1 MSGAGHGVGVVAAG
15 HPRTVEAAAEVLG
28 TGGNAYDAVVAAGFA
43 AAVVEPCLSS
53 LAGGGFLLA
62 RTAAGEEV
70 VFDFFVDTPGAGRGP
85 SDLEPHFT
93 PVTVRFRGADQIFN
107 VGSGSI
113 AVPGALAGYL
123 HVHRRLGRLELDAV
137 VAPAR
142 RMCEQGVALGP
153 DQLAVL
159 HLLEPI
165 FTLTEEGRERY
176 TRRGA
181 LVGPDDPVVNE
192 PMAAFLTEVG
202 AGRVSGFADPALS
215 RHLDVQMSSG
225 GGLLTAEDLHRYA
238 VVEREPLVFGYRGTR
253 VLSNPPPSFGASLVA
268 HALAQLERA
277 GPLPPVGS
285 GARLIA
291 LLDVLDEITRLHTS
305 GGALPGDASLDTA
318 LAEPTLAEPTLA
330 EPGADGP
337 PLRSSRGTTH
347 VSVVDAEGN
356 LASMTTSNGSCSG
369 IFLGDTGVMAN
380 NIMGE
385 ADLHPAG
392 FHVEP
397 PGQRVG
403 SMMAPSIL
411 LPPQGEPVVL
421 GSGGSERIRSAIAQV
436 LVHLIDD
443 RAELAAAVRAPR
455 VHWDGHLAQVEPGF
469 DPPAVEQLRAV
480 RATNEWSVRDL
491 YFGGVHAVTLSGDC
505 AGDPRRGG
513 STAVVT

>member
-1 MSGAGHGVGVVAAG
+1 MSGSGRGVGGGSGHGVGVVAAG

-43 AAVVEPCLSS
+43 AAVVEPCLTS

-85 SDLEPHFT
+85 SALEPHFT

-123 HVHRRLGRLELDAV
+123 HVHRRLGRLDLDAV
-137 VAPAR
+137 IAPAR

-159 HLLEPI
+159 HLLEPV
-165 FTLTEEGRERY
+165 FTLTEEGRQRY

-192 PMAAFLTEVG
+192 PMAALLTEVG
-202 AGRVSGFADPALS
+202 AGRVTGFADPGLA
-215 RHLDVQMSSG
+215 RHLDVQMSSN
-225 GGLLTAEDLHRYA
+225 GGLLTAEDLQRYT
-238 VVEREPLVFGYRGTR
+238 VLEREPLVFGYRGAR

-268 HALAQLERA
+268 YALAQLERG
-277 GPLPPVGS
+277 GPLPPAGS
-285 GARLIA
+285 GSRLVA
-291 LLDVLDEITRLHTS
+291 LLDVLDEITHLHTS
-305 GGALPGDASLDTA
+305 GGALPSDASLDTA
-318 LAEPTLAEPTLA
+318 LADPAVAESA
-330 EPGADGP
+330 
-337 PLRSSRGTTH
+337 LRSSRGTTH

-411 LPPQGEPVVL
+411 LPAQGEPVVL

-443 RAELAAAVRAPR
+443 RFGLSAAVQAPR

-469 DPPAVEQLRAV
+469 DRAAVDQLRGV

-491 YFGGVHAVTLSGDC
+491 YFGGVHAVTPSGER

-513 STAVVT
+513 STALVP

>member
-1 MSGAGHGVGVVAAG
+1 MKGVGVVAAG
-15 HPRTVEAAAEVLG
+15 HPRTVEAATEVLG
-28 TGGNAYDAVVAAGFA
+28 NGGNAYDAVVAAGFA
-43 AAVVEPCLSS
+43 AAVVEPCLTS

-62 RTAAGEEV
+62 RTTAGEEV
-70 VFDFFVDTPGAGRGP
+70 LFDFFVDTPGSGRGP

-123 HVHRRLGRLELDAV
+123 HVHRRLGRLDLDAI

-142 RMCEQGVALGP
+142 RLCQQGVALGP

-159 HLLEPI
+159 HLLEPV
-165 FTLTEEGRERY
+165 FRLTEEGRRRY
-176 TRRGA
+176 TRDGA
-181 LVGPDDPVVNE
+181 LIGPDDPVVNE
-192 PMAAFLTEVG
+192 PMAALLTEVG
-202 AGRVSGFADPALS
+202 AGRVNGFADPGLA
-215 RHLDVQMSSG
+215 RHLDVQMSSN
-225 GGLLTAEDLHRYA
+225 GGLLTAEDLQRYT

-268 HALAQLERA
+268 YALAQLERS
-277 GPLPPVGS
+277 GPLPPAGS
-285 GARLIA
+285 GQRLVA
-291 LLDVLDEITRLHTS
+291 LLDVLDEITHLHTS
-305 GGALPGDASLDTA
+305 GGALPGDASLGTA
-318 LAEPTLAEPTLA
+318 LADPAP
-330 EPGADGP
+330 
-337 PLRSSRGTTH
+337 RSSRGTTH

-411 LPPQGEPVVL
+411 LPPRGEPVVL
-421 GSGGSERIRSAIAQV
+421 GSGGSERIRSAIVQV

-443 RAELAAAVRAPR
+443 RSDLPAAVQAPR

-469 DPPAVEQLRAV
+469 DRLAVDHLRSA

-491 YFGGVHAVTLSGDC
+491 YFGGVHAVTPAGGC

-513 STAVVT
+513 STAVVP